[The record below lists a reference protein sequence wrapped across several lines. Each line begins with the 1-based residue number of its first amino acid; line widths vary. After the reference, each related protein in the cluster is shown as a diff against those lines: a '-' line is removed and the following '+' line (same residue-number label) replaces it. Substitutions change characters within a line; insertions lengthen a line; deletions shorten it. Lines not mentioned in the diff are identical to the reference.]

1 MKKICLVLLA
11 LVAVY
16 ATLTLIPHRVV
27 GETPWLTDRPLVI
40 AHAGGKGIEPD
51 NTMRSFRYAH
61 SVGAVLEMDVQITQD
76 EVLITRHGE
85 NRTGNLRDLTQCDAV
100 SWELTYQ
107 YILEHCNAAYRY
119 QVGNA
124 FPYQAMTSEEWR
136 VADVHVPT
144 VEEILQTFGRDA
156 YYVIEIKADADAP
169 RTRPAMILGQMIRD
183 YGLEDRVL
191 VASFHDDIMATFAEF
206 FPDLYLNASGG
217 PAQTMVLHS
226 YSFSTWLYRDPTYV
240 AVSIPTSYGFPVI
253 NRIALDNR
261 FVTRGL
267 NRLGV
272 AVHYWTINDPEEMR
286 RLIRIGAN
294 GIITDYPELLQQII
308 LEEFGE

>member
-1 MKKICLVLLA
+1 MKKLGLLLLA

-27 GETPWLTDRPLVI
+27 GDTPWLTDRPLVI

-107 YILEHCNAAYRY
+107 FILENCNAAYRY
-119 QVGNA
+119 RVGDA
-124 FPYQAMTSEEWR
+124 YPYQAMRYEEWR
-136 VADVHVPT
+136 AADVHVPT

-261 FVTRGL
+261 FVTGGL

-308 LEEFGE
+308 FEEFGE